1 MNEKK
6 EKELNEPYVM
16 KNQSTY
22 KEYTGKKSL
31 SNKIA
36 IALAII
42 ASSVVVVFL
51 AIGMIKSH
59 NRAQYKDEF
68 YVQQEVTRYLQ
79 ERYNEE
85 FIVYYERGMGGAYN
99 YVQLY
104 AYPIAQQD
112 DAHEIKIQGYYN
124 KWGKMDFYDD
134 YVMVRLT
141 EEYEAY
147 IDPIIDEYFDEY
159 KFYIDFYSE
168 WLTNNLPTD
177 IQLEDLWSMQAN
189 VDYPLPEIFLYL
201 KSSESLNYN
210 QGIRTQVAENLQKN
224 NYRGMLSMTIYYD
237 DAFFVKRNRSNVYK
251 DVGARGDSVK
261 GVSVFIYDNEIK
273 EYE

>member
-1 MNEKK
+1 MNQNK
-6 EKELNEPYVM
+6 EMNIDNPHVM
-16 KNQSTY
+16 ENQSTY
-22 KEYTGKKSL
+22 KEYTGKKPL

-42 ASSVVVVFL
+42 VSSVVIVFL

-168 WLTNNLPTD
+168 WLMNNLPPDTE
-177 IQLEDLWSMQAN
+177 LEDLWELETN
-189 VDYPLPEIFLYL
+189 VDYPLPNINLFIKVDENFNKQVL
-201 KSSESLNYN
+201 KDTVVDLSYTNSRCAGYVAFIEDQDKFNSL
-210 QGIRTQVAENLQKN
+210 V
-224 NYRGMLSMTIYYD
+224 D
-237 DAFFVKRNRSNVYK
+237 DWNINVEGLDYEK
-251 DVGARGDSVK
+251 DIATF
-261 GVSVFIYDNEIK
+261 FIYNENDYKLRI
-273 EYE
+273 EE

>member
-1 MNEKK
+1 MNENK

-16 KNQSTY
+16 ENQSTY

-42 ASSVVVVFL
+42 VSSVVVVFL

-59 NRAQYKDEF
+59 NRAKYKDEF
-68 YVQQEVTRYLQ
+68 YVQQEVTSYLQ

-112 DAHEIKIQGYYN
+112 DAHEIKIQGHYN

-168 WLTNNLPTD
+168 WLTNDLPADT
-177 IQLEDLWSMQAN
+177 QLEDLWNMQAN
-189 VDYPLPEIFLYL
+189 VDYPLPSFFICTLSDNNKSEIYDDLCGEMRDAGARGRVKIWEMQESNKYILLNRENWDEIKTYNDIEDIATIFLYDN
-201 KSSESLNYN
+201 KIE
-210 QGIRTQVAENLQKN
+210 RTN
-224 NYRGMLSMTIYYD
+224 
-237 DAFFVKRNRSNVYK
+237 
-251 DVGARGDSVK
+251 
-261 GVSVFIYDNEIK
+261 
-273 EYE
+273 